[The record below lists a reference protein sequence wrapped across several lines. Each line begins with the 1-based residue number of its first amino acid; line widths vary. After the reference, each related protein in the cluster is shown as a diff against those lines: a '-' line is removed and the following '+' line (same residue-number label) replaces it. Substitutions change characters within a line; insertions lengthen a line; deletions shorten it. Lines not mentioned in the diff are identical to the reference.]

1 MPPPS
6 VELTRSNLVTTNSTD
21 LYSSQTLLLDNILE
35 DMPYNSNNSM
45 VAQSADSKVWKA
57 CAAELMS
64 DVSDIKA
71 LRTKWNAQLV
81 LVLHLSYTVIIC

>member
-1 MPPPS
+1 MVRSETTSSEMPPPS

-45 VAQSADSKVWKA
+45 VAQSADSKV
-57 CAAELMS
+57 
-64 DVSDIKA
+64 
-71 LRTKWNAQLV
+71 
-81 LVLHLSYTVIIC
+81 